1 MIVTEA
7 NLIFVLFC
15 LWIKDLKGDSTTGHM
30 VPVKKCVFLNMQKL
44 PVFFQSS
51 SMNRISSL
59 ILVGLSLSSDDES
72 TCCRP
77 CLFSYQCKQQAGAVA
92 LCLSW
97 RLPRLLASC
106 MMHLAS
112 ECTTAHCITMHC
124 TTTNSRQL
132 TVKTT
137 YVATLR
143 CCCTRALPSF
153 ISRNTLF
160 ILVNLHAHVLGE
172 QRLGAILQYR
182 LSTLYR
188 QSWP

>member
-1 MIVTEA
+1 
-7 NLIFVLFC
+7 
-15 LWIKDLKGDSTTGHM
+15 M
-30 VPVKKCVFLNMQKL
+30 VPVRKCVFFNMQKL
-44 PVFFQSS
+44 PVFCLSS
-51 SMNRISSL
+51 SMNRISLL
-59 ILVGLSLSSDDES
+59 ILVGLSLTSDDES
-72 TCCRP
+72 SCCTP

-112 ECTTAHCITMHC
+112 ECTTAHCIAMHC
-124 TTTNSRQL
+124 TTSTNRQL

-143 CCCTRALPSF
+143 CCTRALPSF
-153 ISRNTLF
+153 ISRNTSF
-160 ILVNLHAHVLGE
+160 MLVNLHGHVLGE

>member
-1 MIVTEA
+1 
-7 NLIFVLFC
+7 
-15 LWIKDLKGDSTTGHM
+15 M

-51 SMNRISSL
+51 SMNRISWL
-59 ILVGLSLSSDDES
+59 IPVGLSFTSDDES

-112 ECTTAHCITMHC
+112 ECTTAHCIAMHC
-124 TTTNSRQL
+124 TTSTSRQL

-143 CCCTRALPSF
+143 NC
-153 ISRNTLF
+153 NTWF
-160 ILVNLHAHVLGE
+160 MLVNLHAHVLGE

-188 QSWP
+188 QSWPWEGHWRGWVALLARH